1 MADFAV
7 YPLPPTDHV
16 SEGETAPDFTRPLVT
31 DEGWEDV
38 ALSVLVDGGHVL
50 LVFYP
55 MDGGGKSIY
64 TWTEISDRDWGDG
77 DLTVVGLSISTPFDH
92 VRFIE
97 ERDLEYG
104 LYSDPQNGVA
114 EEYGVV
120 HDLHGMEGMAEPRPA
135 VFLLDEDLTVTYA
148 WIASE
153 WPETP
158 PYDEIEGELAR
169 R

>member
-1 MADFAV
+1 MADFPVYDLPQADPVAV
-7 YPLPPTDHV
+7 GDP
-16 SEGETAPDFTRPLVT
+16 APDFTRPLVT

-38 ALSVLVDGGHVL
+38 ALSDLAAGGGVL

-64 TWTEISDRDWGDG
+64 TWREIAGRDWGD
-77 DLTVVGLSISTPFDH
+77 DSLAVAGLSISTPFDH

-97 ERDLEYG
+97 DRDLQYP

-114 EEYGVV
+114 DEFGVV
-120 HDLHGMEGMAEPRPA
+120 HDLHGMAGMAEPRPA
-135 VFLLDEDLTVTYA
+135 VFLLEEDLTVSYA
-148 WIASE
+148 WVASE

-158 PYDEIEGELAR
+158 PYDEIEDELAQR
-169 R
+169 